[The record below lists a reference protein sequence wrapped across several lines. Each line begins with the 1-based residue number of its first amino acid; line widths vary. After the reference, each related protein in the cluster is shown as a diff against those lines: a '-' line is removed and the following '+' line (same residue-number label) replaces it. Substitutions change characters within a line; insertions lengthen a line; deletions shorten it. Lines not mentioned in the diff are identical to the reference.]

1 MISTLEYAAPK
12 GVWNKTPLQ
21 EATIK
26 GRLRVVKLLLPK
38 MALVDILHKDEFSQ
52 KTALQFG
59 MENGYHE
66 IVEYIQ
72 HYIKKRYK

>member
-1 MISTLEYAAPK
+1 
-12 GVWNKTPLQ
+12 
-21 EATIK
+21 
-26 GRLRVVKLLLPK
+26 

-66 IVEYIQ
+66 IVEFIQ
-72 HYIKKRYK
+72 HYITKRYKYSGVKAN